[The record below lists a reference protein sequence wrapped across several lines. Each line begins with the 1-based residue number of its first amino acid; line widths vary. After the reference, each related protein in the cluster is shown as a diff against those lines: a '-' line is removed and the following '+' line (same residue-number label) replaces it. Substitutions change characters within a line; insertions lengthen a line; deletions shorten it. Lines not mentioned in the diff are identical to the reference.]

1 MEFLLLYAIF
11 AVATSVS
18 FLYESVW
25 PALKSAKL
33 KGIKNG
39 FTAAPKLTMGVFFL
53 INVLFAP
60 FIIFTIIIPSIS
72 ERFFEGIVKVLHEP
86 EEI

>member
-1 MEFLLLYAIF
+1 MEFLLVYVIF
-11 AVATSVS
+11 AVATSIS

-25 PALKSAKL
+25 PALKSAKQ
-33 KGIKNG
+33 KKINNN
-39 FTAAPKLTMGVFFL
+39 FTESPKLTMTVFFL
-53 INVLFAP
+53 LNVLFAP